1 MKIALNT
8 DYYSGTGS
16 PEMPLRYLAEAG
28 FTHVHWCHQWCTDFL
43 YGKAEIDAIGRLLRG
58 LGLTLLDIHGSAGV
72 EKCWFSTVEYQRRA
86 GVELVANRVGM
97 FTALGGTG
105 AVMMHVPCFQCGQD
119 EAARQRALLQFDA
132 LRRSL
137 DELMPELERAQV
149 PLALENMWGDDWKL
163 LNALLD
169 AYPPELIGITYDSG
183 HGNSDCLRQL
193 ELLDAARERL
203 TALHLHD
210 NDGSS
215 DLHQPPFY
223 GTVDWERLA
232 EILAA
237 SPYPRELSFE
247 LAMRNTPYFDKGRQ
261 EQTPEA
267 IRAFLGNAMLCCER
281 FAELAEKKRYRNRD
295 VTAAANT

>member
-1 MKIALNT
+1 
-8 DYYSGTGS
+8 
-16 PEMPLRYLAEAG
+16 
-28 FTHVHWCHQWCTDFL
+28 
-43 YGKAEIDAIGRLLRG
+43 
-58 LGLTLLDIHGSAGV
+58 
-72 EKCWFSTVEYQRRA
+72 
-86 GVELVANRVGM
+86 
-97 FTALGGTG
+97 
-105 AVMMHVPCFQCGQD
+105 MHVPCFQCGQN
-119 EAARQRALLQFDA
+119 ERRANAFSWQFDA

-261 EQTPEA
+261 EATPEA

-281 FAELAEKKRYRNRD
+281 FAELAEKKRSREPGRHCRCEHLTALMTRNISRPSGEFQFPAEKRGTP
-295 VTAAANT
+295 VFSGHFATIRPKKSGSSGETTIGPVISRRS

>member
-1 MKIALNT
+1 
-8 DYYSGTGS
+8 
-16 PEMPLRYLAEAG
+16 
-28 FTHVHWCHQWCTDFL
+28 
-43 YGKAEIDAIGRLLRG
+43 
-58 LGLTLLDIHGSAGV
+58 
-72 EKCWFSTVEYQRRA
+72 
-86 GVELVANRVGM
+86 M

-169 AYPPELIGITYDSG
+169 AYPPELVGITYDSG

-232 EILAA
+232 EILAD

-261 EQTPEA
+261 EQTPEHLTA
-267 IRAFLGNAMLCCER
+267 LMARTTISVPGTSSGLTTSIPQVSVSFHSR
-281 FAELAEKKRYRNRD
+281 F
-295 VTAAANT
+295 VMTATQALPSMMRQFHPSQSPVISQ

>member
-105 AVMMHVPCFQCGQD
+105 AVMMHVPCFH
-119 EAARQRALLQFDA
+119 AARTKRRA
-132 LRRSL
+132 
-137 DELMPELERAQV
+137 
-149 PLALENMWGDDWKL
+149 
-163 LNALLD
+163 NAF
-169 AYPPELIGITYDSG
+169 SC
-183 HGNSDCLRQL
+183 NSTRC
-193 ELLDAARERL
+193 AARS
-203 TALHLHD
+203 T
-210 NDGSS
+210 N
-215 DLHQPPFY
+215 
-223 GTVDWERLA
+223 
-232 EILAA
+232 
-237 SPYPRELSFE
+237 
-247 LAMRNTPYFDKGRQ
+247 
-261 EQTPEA
+261 
-267 IRAFLGNAMLCCER
+267 
-281 FAELAEKKRYRNRD
+281 
-295 VTAAANT
+295 